1 MIICSSKVKRY
12 ILTNVS
18 IGMTPPAFHRGE
30 LGGGISRS
38 VKTDDSL
45 AVLVPYE
52 TERDIRTIEEQGQER
67 ESGQTQSE

>member
-1 MIICSSKVKRY
+1 MICSSKAKKY
-12 ILTNVS
+12 TFTKVS

-30 LGGGISRS
+30 LGGGIVRS
-38 VKTDDSL
+38 VKCDDSL

-52 TERDIRTIEEQGQER
+52 TERDIRTIEEQGQVG